1 MPSRSPKRT
10 TSATHRKACSPG
22 TAVSLPVLDSRPR
35 MKRSKN
41 GHRRAIVLFV
51 VHVIFLIHIGQWL
64 LSGLRT
70 GQRSTL
76 SPIEPS
82 ESMYALELGQL
93 NAGFVFFILAILA
106 TLVFGRYFC
115 GWGCHVVALQDLCAW
130 AMRKA
135 RMRPKAFRSRLLV
148 WAPLG
153 LGLYMFVWP
162 TFHRE
167 VITPIIGAANMPAWL
182 GQSAPFPG
190 FQPHFIVEDFW
201 ATFPPWYVAIPFLVI
216 CGFATVYFLGAK
228 GFCTYGCPYGGFFAV
243 ADKVSP
249 GRIVVNDNCHQCGHC
264 TAACTSNVRVHEEVR
279 DYGMV
284 IDPGCMKCMDCVSV
298 CPNEALSFSFAR
310 PSAFVKP
317 RDAAAKSRAA
327 RRAARSHAFD
337 LSIREEIV
345 FAGVFVVLLV
355 AFRGMLGLIP
365 LLMAAGLAGIGT
377 FAAWKLWSIAIK
389 PNVRLQN
396 LQLRSKGRLT
406 HTSGIFIPATIL
418 LLASA
423 AWSTAVKYN
432 LWRADALD
440 ARVTVAMH
448 TVFSPGYTPDAG
460 DAANARRAVAH
471 FTRAMRPSDGGFGW
485 GLSPD
490 ATIRLAWMYAV
501 LARFDQ
507 AERVM
512 LEAILRSTP
521 SESMIDDLAQ
531 LMAARGASPDELERT
546 LEQISDA
553 HPRLAGPHLA
563 LAQMAM
569 GRGDAQAAH
578 ACIVRGLEASSRS
591 ARHQVWAGQLLFALG
606 RADEGFAAL
615 SRAAELEPRSPAH
628 RATLAMAYASVGDA
642 EQALAHMAVAAELG
656 QRDVEIARAHA
667 ALLRAAGKT
676 TQAEREEARARSLE
690 STQNTHSP
698 EK

>member
-1 MPSRSPKRT
+1 M
-10 TSATHRKACSPG
+10 
-22 TAVSLPVLDSRPR
+22 L
-35 MKRSKN
+35 
-41 GHRRAIVLFV
+41 IV
-51 VHVIFLIHIGQWL
+51 VHIIFAIHIGQWL

-70 GQRSTL
+70 GQRATL

-135 RMRPKAFRSRLLV
+135 RMRPKPFRTRLLV

-167 VITPIIGAANMPAWL
+167 VITPIVGAANMPTWL
-182 GQSAPFPG
+182 GQAAPFPG

-201 ATFPPWYVAIPFLVI
+201 ATFPPWYVAIPFLFV
-216 CGFATVYFLGAK
+216 CGFAAVYFLGAK

-317 RDAAAKSRAA
+317 RDASAKSRAA

-345 FAGVFVVLLV
+345 CAVLFVALLV
-355 AFRGMLGLIP
+355 AFRGMLGMIP

-377 FAAWKLWSIAIK
+377 FAAWKLWSIALK

-406 HTSGIFIPATIL
+406 RTAGVFIPATIL
-418 LLASA
+418 LLSSA
-423 AWSTAVKYN
+423 AWSAGVKYN

-440 ARVTVAMH
+440 VRITVAMH
-448 TVFSPGYTPDAG
+448 TVFAPGYAPEAS
-460 DAANARRAVAH
+460 DAATAQRAVAH
-471 FTRAMRPSDGGFGW
+471 FTRAMRPSEGGFGW
-485 GLSPD
+485 GLNPD

-512 LEAILRSTP
+512 FDAILRSTP
-521 SESMIDDLAQ
+521 SETMIDDLAQ
-531 LMAARGASPDELERT
+531 LMAARGASPDELQRT
-546 LEQISDA
+546 LERISAA
-553 HPRLAGPHLA
+553 HPRLPGPHLA

-569 GRGDAQAAH
+569 GRGEAEAAH
-578 ACIVRGLEASSRS
+578 ARIVQAQEVSARS

-606 RADEGFAAL
+606 RTDEGFAAL
-615 SRAAELEPRSPAH
+615 RRAVEIEPQSPAH
-628 RATLAMAYASVGDA
+628 RATLAMAHAAVGDA
-642 EQALAHMAVAAELG
+642 QQALENMAAAAELG
-656 QRDVEIARAHA
+656 PRDAEIARAHA
-667 ALLRAAGKT
+667 ALLRAAGET
-676 TQAEREEARARSLE
+676 TQAEREEARARRLE
-690 STQNTHSP
+690 SAQNTQMP
-698 EK
+698 DK